1 MKTSVSAVL
10 PRRQAHNVCPN
21 EHSKPLSLDR
31 WEFVSLVTE
40 LRREMDLSDRDV
52 TVLRAHISA
61 LPHGPLNPRN
71 QNISFMGL
79 TEVSE
84 RTCGMDE
91 RRIRRGETRLEKAG
105 IVIRRLS
112 ANGRRFPERDG
123 SGSIVNAYGIDLSPI
138 FEKYLELLDLRNRLN
153 EERLELRQ
161 RRNKLSARLRD
172 LLRRLAGAGL
182 GFPEW
187 AEKLHRTIRNAT
199 RRKTAKRE
207 DLIDLEGELDR
218 LEDKLIPTDLKR
230 SEETPRTTSSYE
242 TVEPAIA
249 PDKNAGDDGQSVR
262 HIESKP
268 KEDKKKPDR
277 GFHPQRI
284 ARVWNQT
291 RNLQEFYP
299 ESPPVER
306 KLAEILV
313 QFSSFI
319 GLGQTAVTR
328 SLAVLG
334 WESMIL
340 VVDYMA
346 GNITK
351 IARPEGYLASMIRS
365 YEAGQPIAGGL
376 VVPRHLSRISCRI

>member
-1 MKTSVSAVL
+1 MSAVL
-10 PRRQAHNVCPN
+10 PRRQAGKVCPN
-21 EHSKPLSLDR
+21 ERSGPLSLDR
-31 WEFVSLVTE
+31 WEFVSLVTA
-40 LRREMDLSDRDV
+40 LRREIGLSDRDV

-61 LPHGPLNPRN
+61 LPHGPLSSRN

-91 RRIRRGETRLEKAG
+91 RRIRRGETRLEEAG

-138 FEKYLELLDLRNRLN
+138 FEKYLELLDLRYRLN
-153 EERLELRQ
+153 EERLALRQ
-161 RRNKLSARLRD
+161 RRNKLSARLQD

-187 AEKLHRTIRNAT
+187 AEKLHRTVRNAT
-199 RRKTAKRE
+199 RRKTVKLE
-207 DLIDLEGELDR
+207 DLISLEGELDK
-218 LEDKLIPTDLKR
+218 LEDKMIPIDPEI
-230 SEETPRTTSSYE
+230 SDETPTHTNSYDDMKSA
-242 TVEPAIA
+242 VA
-249 PDKNAGDDGQSVR
+249 PDKNAEDDGQCVR
-262 HIESKP
+262 HIESKQ
-268 KEDKKKPDR
+268 KENIKKGDR
-277 GFHPQRI
+277 AFHPQRI
-284 ARVWNQT
+284 ASVWKQT
-291 RNLQEFYP
+291 RDLQEFYP
-299 ESPPVER
+299 ESPQVER
-306 KLAEILV
+306 KLAEVLI

-334 WESMIL
+334 WESMVL

-346 GNITK
+346 GNIAK
-351 IARPEGYLASMIRS
+351 ITRPEGYLASMIRS
-365 YEAGQPIAGGL
+365 YEAGQPIAGGQ
-376 VVPRHLSRISCRI
+376 VVPRHVRQIPCKE